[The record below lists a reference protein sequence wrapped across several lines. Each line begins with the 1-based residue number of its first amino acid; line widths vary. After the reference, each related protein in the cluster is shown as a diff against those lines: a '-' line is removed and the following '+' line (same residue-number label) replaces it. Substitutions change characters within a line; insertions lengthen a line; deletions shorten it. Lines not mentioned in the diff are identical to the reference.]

1 MKSKHLT
8 MTELAE
14 FFEEY
19 FLLRQAGE
27 NSRQV
32 AETMLAYQDNRSIQ
46 RILSSLS
53 AVKNLSSGLSEF
65 SSQIPEYIIALLQ
78 KSETEG
84 TEIETL
90 AAISTHLNSMAAI
103 DEDMPYRHKLRLS
116 LFYPLVILLICFM
129 LVFLLMIFV
138 VPLFEELFY
147 GFGAELP
154 AFTQMFISASA
165 VLQKSYLPIVA
176 TIIVIFIYLRL
187 PLSQSLRSRMILML
201 PSIGDVGRETETA
214 FVINALHLLLS
225 HDFRLPEALRLSA
238 GATQNTVIA
247 EALLKGSEAAS
258 KNLPFVEAL
267 AKANVFSPRTLHL
280 LTIFDRSLH
289 LDLLQN
295 LVRQIGRKLARQ
307 GKTSLR
313 SVSIALLIL
322 CWLIVGSAIIAMYL
336 PIFQLGSAV
345 G

>member
-1 MKSKHLT
+1 

-27 NSRQV
+27 NGRQV
-32 AETMLAYQDNRSIQ
+32 AETMLAYQENRSIR
-46 RILSSLS
+46 RILSSLP
-53 AVKNLSSGLSEF
+53 AAKNLSSGLSEF

-78 KSETEG
+78 KGEKEG
-84 TEIETL
+84 TEIKTL
-90 AAISTHLNSMAAI
+90 NAISTHLNAMAAI
-103 DEDMPYRHKLRLS
+103 DEDMPYRHKLRHS
-116 LFYPLVILLICFM
+116 LFYPLLILLICFA
-129 LVFLLMIFV
+129 LVSFLMIFV

-154 AFTQMFISASA
+154 AFTQMFISAST
-165 VLQKSYLPIVA
+165 VLQKGYLPILA
-176 TIIVIFIYLRL
+176 IIVVVIIYLRL
-187 PLSQSLRSRMILML
+187 PLSQGLRSRMILML
-201 PSIGDVGRETETA
+201 PSIGNVSRETETA

-238 GATQNTVIA
+238 GATQNTVIGQ
-247 EALLKGSEAAS
+247 ALLESSGAAS
-258 KNLPFVEAL
+258 KNQPFVDTL
-267 AKANVFSPRTLHL
+267 AKAKVFSAKTLHV
-280 LTIFDRSLH
+280 LTIFDRSSH

-295 LVRQIGRKLARQ
+295 LVRQIGRKLAKQ

-313 SVSIALLIL
+313 SFSIALLIF
-322 CWLIVGSAIIAMYL
+322 CWLIIGSAVIAMYL
-336 PIFQLGSAV
+336 PIFQLGTTV